1 MVDRKVL
8 HEGFYTLIILLL
20 SLSIISLTVLASSS
34 QFRNYVTLANK
45 EPLQKGYNSVA
56 LHALSSSFQ
65 ANQSASHRILNSTE
79 SITLPLS
86 LTDIF
91 KRIKDSVVQVT
102 STISNP
108 NEIIIINGKRLSG
121 NGTALGSGFIYDA
134 NGHIVTNNHV
144 VPDTSNNSN
153 KVVDVAFTDGN
164 TYQAKVI
171 GRDPFTDIAV
181 LQLIGNFSDERLVPL
196 FITNSSTLQVGQQVI
211 AIGNP
216 FGLSG
221 SMTTGIISQMARLLP
236 NPDTGYSI
244 ANTIQTSA
252 VINPGNS
259 GGPLLNMQG
268 RVIGM
273 NTAIISDTGTYSGVG
288 FAIPSD
294 DISRVVPILIQNGSY
309 SHPWLGITGG
319 KILTGVSNST
329 GLPKNYKGV
338 MISTIQGGSPADK
351 AGLRG
356 LNQTRSEN
364 TSNDNN
370 FPINGNN
377 INNNNQ
383 SNVIPDIIIAI
394 DGHPV
399 RQIDDIINY
408 LDEHKSV
415 GDPVELKINRDGKIM
430 NVPIVLATRHITPI
444 SLNQNN
450 SLDQAPPVMPQIPNL
465 P

>member
-1 MVDRKVL
+1 MVAQRVL

-20 SLSIISLTVLASSS
+20 SLCVISLTVLASSP
-34 QFRNYVTLANK
+34 FRNDAILAK
-45 EPLQKGYNSVA
+45 EHLQKGYNFVA
-56 LHALSSSFQ
+56 LPALSSSLQ
-65 ANQSASHRILNSTE
+65 DNQSANHRIPNSTG

-108 NEIIIINGKRLSG
+108 NEIIILNGKRLSG
-121 NGTALGSGFIYDA
+121 NSTALGSGFIYDD

-144 VPDTSNNSN
+144 VPDTSNNS
-153 KVVDVAFTDGN
+153 KVVNVAFTDGN
-164 TYQAKVI
+164 TYQAKVV

-181 LQLIGNFSDERLVPL
+181 LELIGNFSDERLIPL
-196 FITNSSTLQVGQQVI
+196 SITNSSTLQVGQQVI

-221 SMTTGIISQMARLLP
+221 SMTTGIVSQMSRLLP

-294 DISRVVPILIQNGSY
+294 DISRVVPILIQNGNY

-319 KILTGVSNST
+319 KILTEVSNSI

-338 MISTIQGGSPADK
+338 MISTIQAGSPADK

-356 LNQTRSEN
+356 LNQTSSEN
-364 TSNDNN
+364 TNNDNN
-370 FPINGNN
+370 FPTNG
-377 INNNNQ
+377 NNNNQ

-415 GDPVELKINRDGKIM
+415 GDPVELKLNRDGKIL
-430 NVPIVLATRHITPI
+430 NVTIVLAARHITPI

-450 SLDQAPPVMPQIPNL
+450 SFDQAPPVMPQIPNL

>member
-1 MVDRKVL
+1 MIDQRVL

-20 SLSIISLTVLASSS
+20 SLCVISLTVLSSS
-34 QFRNYVTLANK
+34 PLRNNATLANK
-45 EPLQKGYNSVA
+45 EPLQKGYNFVA
-56 LHALSSSFQ
+56 LPALSSSLQ
-65 ANQSASHRILNSTE
+65 ANQSASHRIPNSNG

-108 NEIIIINGKRLSG
+108 NEIIILNGKRLSG
-121 NGTALGSGFIYDA
+121 NSTALGSGFIYDD

-144 VPDTSNNSN
+144 VSDTSNNS

-181 LQLIGNFSDERLVPL
+181 LQLIGNFSDERLIPL
-196 FITNSSTLQVGQQVI
+196 SIMNSSTLQVGQQVI

-221 SMTTGIISQMARLLP
+221 SMTTGIVSQMSRLLP

-319 KILTGVSNST
+319 KILTEVSNST

-338 MISTIQGGSPADK
+338 MISTIQAGSPADK

-356 LNQTRSEN
+356 LNQTSSEN
-364 TSNDNN
+364 TNNDNN
-370 FPINGNN
+370 FPTTG
-377 INNNNQ
+377 NNNNQ

-415 GDPVELKINRDGKIM
+415 GDPVELKLNRDGKIF
-430 NVPIVLATRHITPI
+430 NVTIVLAARHITPI
-444 SLNQNN
+444 SVNQNN
-450 SLDQAPPVMPQIPNL
+450 SFDQAPPVMPQIPNL

>member
-1 MVDRKVL
+1 M
-8 HEGFYTLIILLL
+8 ILSPL
-20 SLSIISLTVLASSS
+20 SSDLTYATIA
-34 QFRNYVTLANK
+34 QK
-45 EPLQKGYNSVA
+45 EPLQKDYNFVA
-56 LHALSSSFQ
+56 LSTSPSTLQ
-65 ANQSASHRILNSTE
+65 VNQTIKQHISNSTE
-79 SITLPLS
+79 SLTLPLS

-91 KRIKDSVVQVT
+91 KRIKNSVVQIT

-121 NGTALGSGFIYDA
+121 NSTALGSGFIYDRS
-134 NGHIVTNNHV
+134 GHIVTNNHV
-144 VPDTSNNSN
+144 VPDTSNNGN

-171 GRDPFTDIAV
+171 GRDPFSDIAV

-196 FITNSSTLQVGQQVI
+196 SITNSSNLQVGQQVI

-252 VINPGNS
+252 VINPGNP
-259 GGPLLNMQG
+259 GGPLLNMLG

-288 FAIPSD
+288 FAIPSN
-294 DISRVVPILIQNGSY
+294 DIVRAVPILLQNGSY

-319 KILTGVSNST
+319 KILSQVSNNT

-338 MISTIQGGSPADK
+338 MIATIQAGSPADK

-356 LNQTRSEN
+356 LNQSGN
-364 TSNDNN
+364 QNI
-370 FPINGNN
+370 INGNALVN
-377 INNNNQ
+377 RSTSSSHIAE
-383 SNVIPDIIIAI
+383 IPDIIIAI

-399 RQIDDIINY
+399 RQIDDVINY
-408 LDEHKSV
+408 LDGHKSV
-415 GDPVELKINRDGKIM
+415 GDSVELKVNREGRIL
-430 NVPIVLATRHITPI
+430 NFTTILAARQITPF

-450 SLDQAPPVMPQIPNL
+450 SLDQGPQPPVLPQIPDL

>member
-1 MVDRKVL
+1 MLDQRL
-8 HEGFYTLIILLL
+8 LCEGLYTLIILL
-20 SLSIISLTVLASSS
+20 SSFSIVSLTVLPTSSP
-34 QFRNYVTLANK
+34 FINYATLANK
-45 EPLQKGYNSVA
+45 EHLQEDYNFVS
-56 LHALSSSFQ
+56 LSALSSPLQ
-65 ANQSASHRILNSTE
+65 ANQSVNHRISNSSE

-86 LTDIF
+86 LSDIF
-91 KRIKDSVVQVT
+91 KRIKDSVVQIT

-108 NEIIIINGKRLSG
+108 NEIIILNGKRLTG
-121 NGTALGSGFIYDA
+121 NSTALGSGFIYDD

-144 VPDTSNNSN
+144 VPDISNNPN

-196 FITNSSTLQVGQQVI
+196 SITNSSALQVGQQVI

-259 GGPLLNMQG
+259 GGPLLNTQG

-319 KILTGVSNST
+319 KILSEVSNST

-338 MISTIQGGSPADK
+338 MISTIQAGSPADK

-356 LNQTRSEN
+356 LNQS
-364 TSNDNN
+364 SNDSMNNGNN
-370 FPINGNN
+370 FPINRSGILSANK
-377 INNNNQ
+377 
-383 SNVIPDIIIAI
+383 IPDIIIAI

-408 LDEHKSV
+408 LDQHKSV
-415 GDPVELKINRDGKIM
+415 GDPVELKINRDGQIM
-430 NVPIVLATRHITPI
+430 NITTVLAARHITPV

-450 SLDQAPPVMPQIPNL
+450 SFDQAPPVMPQIPDL

>member
-1 MVDRKVL
+1 MLDQRL
-8 HEGFYTLIILLL
+8 LCEGRNTLIILL
-20 SLSIISLTVLASSS
+20 SSFSIVSLTVLPTSSP
-34 QFRNYVTLANK
+34 FTNYATLANK
-45 EPLQKGYNSVA
+45 EHLQEDYNFVA
-56 LHALSSSFQ
+56 LSTLSSPLQ
-65 ANQSASHRILNSTE
+65 ANQSVNHRISNSSE

-91 KRIKDSVVQVT
+91 KRIKDSVVQIT

-108 NEIIIINGKRLSG
+108 NEIIILNGKRLSG
-121 NGTALGSGFIYDA
+121 NSTALGSGFIYDD

-144 VPDTSNNSN
+144 VPDISNNPN

-181 LQLIGNFSDERLVPL
+181 LRLIGNFSDERLVPL
-196 FITNSSTLQVGQQVI
+196 SITNSSTLQVGQQVI

-259 GGPLLNMQG
+259 GGPLLNTQG

-319 KILTGVSNST
+319 KILSEVSNST

-338 MISTIQGGSPADK
+338 MISTIQAGSPADK

-356 LNQTRSEN
+356 LNQS
-364 TSNDNN
+364 SNDSANNSNN
-370 FPINGNN
+370 FSINRSGIISANK
-377 INNNNQ
+377 
-383 SNVIPDIIIAI
+383 IPDIIIAI

-415 GDPVELKINRDGKIM
+415 GDPVELKINRDGQIM
-430 NVPIVLATRHITPI
+430 NITTILAPRHITPV

-450 SLDQAPPVMPQIPNL
+450 SFDQAPPVMPQIPDL

>member
-1 MVDRKVL
+1 MLDQRL
-8 HEGFYTLIILLL
+8 LREGFYALIILLL
-20 SLSIISLTVLASSS
+20 SFSIVSLTVLSPSSS
-34 QFRNYVTLANK
+34 FINYATLANK
-45 EPLQKGYNSVA
+45 EHSQKSYDFVA
-56 LHALSSSFQ
+56 LSALSSPLQ
-65 ANQSASHRILNSTE
+65 ANKSVNHRISNSTE

-108 NEIIIINGKRLSG
+108 NEIIIINGKGLSG
-121 NGTALGSGFIYDA
+121 NSTALGSGFIYDT

-144 VPDTSNNSN
+144 VSDTSNNRN

-181 LQLIGNFSDERLVPL
+181 LQLIGNCSDEGLVPL
-196 FITNSSTLQVGQQVI
+196 SITNSSTLQVGQQVI

-319 KILTGVSNST
+319 KILSEVSNST

-338 MISTIQGGSPADK
+338 MISTIQAGSPADK

-356 LNQTRSEN
+356 LNQSGNE
-364 TSNDNN
+364 NDNN
-370 FPINGNN
+370 FPKNGSSDSR
-377 INNNNQ
+377 
-383 SNVIPDIIIAI
+383 SNVVPDIIIEI

-399 RQIDDIINY
+399 RQIDDIINF

-415 GDPVELKINRDGKIM
+415 GDPVELKINRDGQIL
-430 NVPIVLATRHITPI
+430 NITTVLAARHISPI
-444 SLNQNN
+444 SLNRTN
-450 SLDQAPPVMPQIPNL
+450 SFDETPPVMPQIPDL

>member
-1 MVDRKVL
+1 MLNRRL
-8 HEGFYTLIILLL
+8 LNGALYTLLILLL
-20 SLSIISLTVLASSS
+20 SFSVISLTILSSLS
-34 QFRNYVTLANK
+34 SFINYVTVAQK
-45 EPLQKGYNSVA
+45 EHQQKGYSFVA
-56 LHALSSSFQ
+56 LSTLSSQ
-65 ANQSASHRILNSTE
+65 PLVNQTINQRISNSTE
-79 SITLPLS
+79 SFSLPLS

-91 KRIKDSVVQVT
+91 KRIKNSVVQIT

-108 NEIIIINGKRLSG
+108 NEVIIINGKRLSG
-121 NGTALGSGFIYDA
+121 NSTALGSGFIYDEK
-134 NGHIVTNNHV
+134 GHIVTNDHV
-144 VPDTSNNSN
+144 VPDTSNITN
-153 KVVDVAFTDGN
+153 KLVDVAFTDGN

-171 GRDPFTDIAV
+171 GRDPFSDIAV
-181 LQLIGNFSDERLVPL
+181 LQLIGSFSDEKLVPL
-196 FITNSSTLQVGQQVI
+196 SITNSSNLQVGQQVI

-294 DISRVVPILIQNGSY
+294 DIASVVPKLIQNGSY

-319 KILTGVSNST
+319 KILSEVSNST
-329 GLPKNYKGV
+329 GLPKNYRGV
-338 MISTIQGGSPADK
+338 MIATIQAGSPADK

-356 LNQTRSEN
+356 LNQSSNEN
-364 TSNDNN
+364 TINSNGTLTNR
-370 FPINGNN
+370 
-377 INNNNQ
+377 
-383 SNVIPDIIIAI
+383 SSSSRVTEIPDIIIAI

-408 LDEHKSV
+408 LDGHKSV
-415 GDPVELKINRDGKIM
+415 GDAIGLKVNRDGRIL
-430 NVPIVLATRHITPI
+430 NITTILGARQITPF
-444 SLNQNN
+444 SSTHNQ
-450 SLDQAPPVMPQIPNL
+450 SFEQAPPVLPQIPDL

>member
-1 MVDRKVL
+1 MS
-8 HEGFYTLIILLL
+8 T
-20 SLSIISLTVLASSS
+20 
-34 QFRNYVTLANK
+34 
-45 EPLQKGYNSVA
+45 
-56 LHALSSSFQ
+56 LSSPLQ
-65 ANQSASHRILNSTE
+65 ANQSVNHRISNSSE

-91 KRIKDSVVQVT
+91 KRIKDSVVQIT

-108 NEIIIINGKRLSG
+108 NEIIILNGKRLSG
-121 NGTALGSGFIYDA
+121 NSTALGSGFIYDD

-144 VPDTSNNSN
+144 VPDISNNPN

-196 FITNSSTLQVGQQVI
+196 SITNSSTLQVGQQVI

-259 GGPLLNMQG
+259 GGPLLNTQG

-319 KILTGVSNST
+319 KILSEVSNST

-338 MISTIQGGSPADK
+338 MISTIQAGSPADK

-356 LNQTRSEN
+356 LNQS
-364 TSNDNN
+364 SNDGTNNGNN
-370 FPINGNN
+370 FPINRSGIISANK
-377 INNNNQ
+377 
-383 SNVIPDIIIAI
+383 IPDIIIAI
-394 DGHPV
+394 DGRPV

-415 GDPVELKINRDGKIM
+415 GDPVELKINRDGQIM
-430 NVPIVLATRHITPI
+430 NITTILAARHITPV

-450 SLDQAPPVMPQIPNL
+450 SFDQAPPVMPQIPDL

>member
-1 MVDRKVL
+1 MIDQRVL

-20 SLSIISLTVLASSS
+20 SLCVISLTVLSSS
-34 QFRNYVTLANK
+34 PLRNNATLANK
-45 EPLQKGYNSVA
+45 EPLQKGYNFVA
-56 LHALSSSFQ
+56 LPALSSSLQ
-65 ANQSASHRILNSTE
+65 ANQSANHRIPNSNG

-108 NEIIIINGKRLSG
+108 NEIIILNGKRLSG
-121 NGTALGSGFIYDA
+121 NSTALGSGFIYDD

-144 VPDTSNNSN
+144 VSDTSNNS

-181 LQLIGNFSDERLVPL
+181 LQLIGNFSDERLIPL
-196 FITNSSTLQVGQQVI
+196 SIMNSSTLQVGQQVI

-221 SMTTGIISQMARLLP
+221 SMTTGIVSQMSRLLP

-309 SHPWLGITGG
+309 SHPRLGITGG
-319 KILTGVSNST
+319 KILTEVSKST

-338 MISTIQGGSPADK
+338 MISTIQAGSPADK

-356 LNQTRSEN
+356 LNQTSSEN
-364 TSNDNN
+364 TNNDNN
-370 FPINGNN
+370 FPTTG
-377 INNNNQ
+377 NNNNQ

-415 GDPVELKINRDGKIM
+415 GDPVELKLNRDGKIF
-430 NVPIVLATRHITPI
+430 NVTIVLAARHITPI
-444 SLNQNN
+444 SVNQNN
-450 SLDQAPPVMPQIPNL
+450 SFDQAPPVMPQIPNL

>member
-1 MVDRKVL
+1 MLDQRL
-8 HEGFYTLIILLL
+8 LCEGLYTLIILL
-20 SLSIISLTVLASSS
+20 SSFSIVSLTVLPTSSP
-34 QFRNYVTLANK
+34 FINYATLANK
-45 EPLQKGYNSVA
+45 EHLQEDYNFVA
-56 LHALSSSFQ
+56 LSTLSSPLQ
-65 ANQSASHRILNSTE
+65 ANQSVNHRISNSSE

-91 KRIKDSVVQVT
+91 KRIKDSVVQIT

-108 NEIIIINGKRLSG
+108 NEIIILNGKRLSG
-121 NGTALGSGFIYDA
+121 NSTALGSGFIYDD

-144 VPDTSNNSN
+144 VPDISNNPN

-196 FITNSSTLQVGQQVI
+196 SITNSSTLQVGQQVI

-259 GGPLLNMQG
+259 GGPLLNTQG

-319 KILTGVSNST
+319 KILSEVSNST

-338 MISTIQGGSPADK
+338 MISTIQAGSPADK

-356 LNQTRSEN
+356 LNQS
-364 TSNDNN
+364 SNDSTNNGNN
-370 FPINGNN
+370 FPINRSGIISANK
-377 INNNNQ
+377 
-383 SNVIPDIIIAI
+383 IPDIIIAI

-415 GDPVELKINRDGKIM
+415 GDPVELKINRDGQIM
-430 NVPIVLATRHITPI
+430 NITTVLAARHITPV

-450 SLDQAPPVMPQIPNL
+450 SFDQAPPVMPQIPDL

>member
-1 MVDRKVL
+1 MLDQRL
-8 HEGFYTLIILLL
+8 LCEGRNTLIILL
-20 SLSIISLTVLASSS
+20 SSFSIVSLTVLPTSSP
-34 QFRNYVTLANK
+34 FTNYATLANK
-45 EPLQKGYNSVA
+45 EHLQEDYNFVA
-56 LHALSSSFQ
+56 LSTLPSPLQ
-65 ANQSASHRILNSTE
+65 ANQSVNHRISNSSE

-91 KRIKDSVVQVT
+91 KRIKDSVVQIT

-108 NEIIIINGKRLSG
+108 NEIIILNGKRLSG
-121 NGTALGSGFIYDA
+121 NSTALGSGFIYDD

-144 VPDTSNNSN
+144 VPDISNNPN

-181 LQLIGNFSDERLVPL
+181 LRLIGNFSDERLVPL
-196 FITNSSTLQVGQQVI
+196 SITNSSTLQVGQQVI

-259 GGPLLNMQG
+259 GGPLLNTQG

-319 KILTGVSNST
+319 KILSEVSNST

-338 MISTIQGGSPADK
+338 MISTIQAGSPADK

-356 LNQTRSEN
+356 LNQS
-364 TSNDNN
+364 SNDSANNSNN
-370 FPINGNN
+370 FSINRSGIISANK
-377 INNNNQ
+377 
-383 SNVIPDIIIAI
+383 IPDIIIAI

-415 GDPVELKINRDGKIM
+415 GDPVELKINRDGQIM
-430 NVPIVLATRHITPI
+430 NITTVLAARHITPV

-450 SLDQAPPVMPQIPNL
+450 SFDQAPPVMPQIPDL

>member
-1 MVDRKVL
+1 MLNRKL
-8 HEGFYTLIILLL
+8 FHGALYTLLILLL
-20 SLSIISLTVLASSS
+20 SFSVISLTILSSLS
-34 QFRNYVTLANK
+34 SFINYVTVAQK
-45 EPLQKGYNSVA
+45 EHQQEGYSFVA
-56 LHALSSSFQ
+56 LSTLSSHPRV
-65 ANQSASHRILNSTE
+65 NQTINQRISNSTE
-79 SITLPLS
+79 SFSLPLS

-91 KRIKDSVVQVT
+91 KRIKNSVVQIT

-108 NEIIIINGKRLSG
+108 NEVIIINGKRLSG
-121 NGTALGSGFIYDA
+121 NSTALGSGFIYDEK
-134 NGHIVTNNHV
+134 GHIVTNDHV
-144 VPDTSNNSN
+144 VPDTSNITN
-153 KVVDVAFTDGN
+153 KLVDVAFTDGN

-171 GRDPFTDIAV
+171 GRDPFSDIAV
-181 LQLIGNFSDERLVPL
+181 LQLIRSFSDEKLVPL
-196 FITNSSTLQVGQQVI
+196 SITNPSNLQVGQQVI

-294 DISRVVPILIQNGSY
+294 DIARVVPKLIQNGSY

-319 KILTGVSNST
+319 KILSEVSNST
-329 GLPKNYKGV
+329 GLPKNYRGV
-338 MISTIQGGSPADK
+338 MIATIQAGSPADK

-356 LNQTRSEN
+356 LNQSSNEN
-364 TSNDNN
+364 TINSNGTLTNR
-370 FPINGNN
+370 
-377 INNNNQ
+377 
-383 SNVIPDIIIAI
+383 SSSSRVTEIPDIIIAI

-408 LDEHKSV
+408 LDGHKSV
-415 GDPVELKINRDGKIM
+415 GDAIGLKVNRDGRIL
-430 NVPIVLATRHITPI
+430 NITTILGARQITPF
-444 SLNQNN
+444 SSTHNQ
-450 SLDQAPPVMPQIPNL
+450 SFEQAPPVLPQIPDL

>member
-1 MVDRKVL
+1 MLDQRL
-8 HEGFYTLIILLL
+8 LCEGLYTLIILL
-20 SLSIISLTVLASSS
+20 SSFSIVSLTVLPTSSP
-34 QFRNYVTLANK
+34 FINYATLANK
-45 EPLQKGYNSVA
+45 EHLQEDYNFVS
-56 LHALSSSFQ
+56 LSALSSPLQ
-65 ANQSASHRILNSTE
+65 ANQSVNHRISNSSE

-86 LTDIF
+86 LSDIF
-91 KRIKDSVVQVT
+91 KRIKDSVVQIT

-108 NEIIIINGKRLSG
+108 NEIIILNGKRLTG
-121 NGTALGSGFIYDA
+121 NSTALGSGFIYDD

-144 VPDTSNNSN
+144 VPDISNNPN

-196 FITNSSTLQVGQQVI
+196 SITKSSALQVGQQVI

-259 GGPLLNMQG
+259 GGPLLNTQG

-319 KILTGVSNST
+319 KILSEVSNST

-338 MISTIQGGSPADK
+338 MISTIQAGSPADK

-356 LNQTRSEN
+356 LNQS
-364 TSNDNN
+364 SNDSMNNGNN
-370 FPINGNN
+370 FPINRSGILSANK
-377 INNNNQ
+377 
-383 SNVIPDIIIAI
+383 IPDIIIAI

-408 LDEHKSV
+408 LDQHKSV
-415 GDPVELKINRDGKIM
+415 GDPVELKINRDGQIM
-430 NVPIVLATRHITPI
+430 NITTVLAARHITPV

-450 SLDQAPPVMPQIPNL
+450 SFDQAPPVMPQIPDL